1 MTNLTAPPVPELSSD
16 WITARRNHLVQ
27 EITTP
32 RHQHQPVSR
41 RLAVR
46 GAGVF
51 GSVGAATAAALV
63 AFGGTGPTN
72 AFAGWS
78 ATPTTPASGETAAA
92 LAQCTSRLASRGQS
106 GVPAASWIAVVTDTR
121 GPFTA
126 MILDSDSAT
135 ATCLSGPSFTTTQA
149 SNAQGGGMVLRP
161 GSATPPSVSM
171 QGLGAPG
178 SGPISHATQ
187 SQLTPSGGQPCTFL
201 QGRVAADVTRVT
213 LVLSDG
219 SSVQATIAD
228 GSVVAWWPGI
238 ATATSAQLASAS
250 GTTTQHLAVRPQSP
264 STN

>member
-1 MTNLTAPPVPELSSD
+1 MTNLTPPPVPELSSD
-16 WITARRNHLVQ
+16 WIAARRDHLVR

-32 RHQHQPVSR
+32 HRQPVSR

-46 GAGVF
+46 GAAALA
-51 GSVGAATAAALV
+51 SVGAATAAALV
-63 AFGGTGPTN
+63 AFGGTGAAN

-106 GVPAASWIAVVTDTR
+106 GIPAASWQAVVTDTR

-126 MILDSDSAT
+126 MILDSDSVT

-149 SNAQGGGMVLRP
+149 SNAQGGGMVLSP
-161 GSATPPSVSM
+161 GSTPPAVSM
-171 QGLGAPG
+171 QGLGTPG
-178 SGPISHATQ
+178 SGPISHATE
-187 SQLTPSGGQPCTFL
+187 SQLTPNGGQPCTFL
-201 QGRVAADVTRVT
+201 QGQVAADVTGVT

-219 SSVQATIAD
+219 SNVQATVAD
-228 GSVVAWWPGI
+228 GSLVAWWPGT

-250 GTTTQHLAVRPQSP
+250 GTTTQQLAVRPQSP
-264 STN
+264 PTN